1 MAKTRKKNTREGDG
15 RTARGKQIQ
24 KLKKRLKKNPAD
36 EEAFV
41 QLWDIFLAAESW
53 QAMVE
58 ILQARIAALD
68 DPKNIVRALIRLGNL
83 YDEKLSDPRSAVD
96 TFHRVIAIDPENR
109 RAIWSLAMLY
119 HDLEDWEKVIE
130 IYLLQIDLAQSPEEK
145 LAIRAQLAQIY
156 EQRLQQ
162 EDRALMEY
170 IRAARLAPQ
179 NVRILL
185 NMEKLATRT
194 ESFRELLAI
203 YEDVVE
209 RIDRVELRIALYLKL
224 ARLYAE
230 RLGDETQAEGYYRRA
245 VELSGTETERLFSIS
260 SIYGEEEE
268 WQELI
273 STYTQL
279 IKYAKEPAAKS
290 RLRREI
296 ARLYRDGLM
305 DPASAFFEIV
315 RVARYSP
322 NEPGLLDEIYNLG
335 VASEKHLELAA
346 VLEDLGTR
354 LDDERTAVELYTKLA
369 NLHLYELHNADLA
382 RGAVSKAIEIDPAC
396 VPAQLIRLDLLEY
409 GKEFEPLA
417 MALESFLSRP
427 DLPPEVVKA
436 QTKRLARILEEK
448 LGDRERAVILYRESM
463 QEHPQEAPPAE
474 QREEI
479 LEDLYRRQ
487 GVWDELIS
495 LLTGRAEKT
504 TDPDKLVG
512 IALEIASIQEEKLD
526 RSDLAFFELIR
537 TVKQTPGH
545 PRLIDELFRLAQS
558 AGFANELLAVLD
570 EQLVAMNQTAA
581 ARLQERAGL
590 LLAESGMQA
599 EAEDRFRRAI
609 ELDPSLDEAFRSLHT
624 TLEEA
629 QDQEGLVNLLLSRA
643 AHISQS
649 DPKIELLYEAA
660 EILEEKIGNDGRAA
674 DVYDRILGL
683 DPEAAAAVKA
693 IKRLRGEAGQIAT
706 FLEEVT
712 EDEQEAREEID
723 GRDAEKEEQAEE
735 ETIVE
740 TEEETEEETE
750 AEEDE
755 DEDVAEVIS
764 PLPVAEKEEDLHQT
778 TGNDVA
784 NIFSPPPIEED
795 QIRTIDL
802 DLEDPY
808 RDREP
813 TLVQGPP
820 QEERSG
826 GESTPSEIEEEEE
839 EEEDKEPTLV
849 GPVRGEAP
857 AASEEEE
864 IIEEEAAAAAEPEPE
879 EEEPEEEEEL
889 DDAPMEEEATLPN
902 IQSILEDPVDAL
914 WRAAH
919 DEPDSLEAW
928 DMLVARLQEDSGEE
942 AAFEALENGISLTSS
957 EKTKA
962 KLYRRMSLMA
972 GSATLQAR
980 LGQLL
985 EEDGRPED
993 AESSY
998 RSVLRQEP
1006 SSEEALDGL
1015 LRLYEERDDLTR
1027 YDAIITRTL
1036 KAASDPATRRK
1047 LLFRRASLRAE
1058 RLDKSREALEDLDQ
1072 LLAAE
1077 NVDIEAIKLQES
1089 LYQKTGN
1096 YEQLVLAYERHIS
1109 SCEQAD
1115 DKAGLY
1121 SAMAD
1126 VYEEHLDNQKKAVE
1140 LYSLALAENP
1150 RDVDVHVALAR
1161 LLQASRDWL
1170 GAIAALRRAAEQV
1183 EDLHL
1188 QSQMHFQVGKIL
1200 EEQLL
1205 RPEEAEAAYHK
1216 ATDNDFP
1223 ALEAFSALRDMAR
1236 RREDWVEVIRYGK
1249 KQAGIEADPI
1259 ARAGI
1264 LVEMATVWRDRLQND
1279 EKALQCHEQA
1289 QELDPDNLQAAR
1301 AVAEARLKTR
1311 SHEEAHN
1318 LLERVAKIG
1327 ADSDM
1332 DAAEL
1337 AAVHLK
1343 LAQTAEALDRPD
1355 DAAAAF
1361 ERALE
1366 LAPADLQILTQ
1377 YGYHLARHD
1386 RWGQAVEL
1394 YGKILDDYRHRLD
1407 PAEVADIHCL
1417 AAQGFVKLDQPGEAA
1432 DQYRK
1437 ALKANPRHL
1446 PALRAS
1452 TALARK
1458 MGRHHEAADLLGQ
1471 LLQLSQ
1477 GPSTRFNLSVQLGDL
1492 LAGPLNRPEDA
1503 APAYR
1508 QALEQEPN
1516 SIDLLEKLRKV
1527 LTRAEKYQEAIEVLQ
1542 HLAHLAP
1549 NDRQRARFLRI
1560 AGDIERERLDDNDRA
1575 LDFYL
1580 RALRHAPLDNR
1591 AHSSAVKILNMQRD
1605 WRRLGSLYEEL
1616 LGRLPP
1622 PIAGQPDRRV
1632 PILSEMIDL
1641 FRYRLTDRKR
1651 AIKACEQ
1658 LHAIM
1663 PADLKVREDLARLY
1677 ESEGLHDKAVAIH
1690 RSLIADSP
1698 FSVDS
1703 YHALRRI
1710 YDHQGRR
1717 DRTLCLAA
1725 TLAFLDEANDD
1736 EMALLK
1742 QHRHALPI
1750 PPGRRVDEALYDRL
1764 LLFPMARGLVGRMF
1778 SFISDYA
1785 RPLFVRDQRD
1795 FHLKTRDRLDI
1806 DRSRAKITSIFR
1818 EGLGLLGLPQP
1829 EIYGKG
1835 VSIKGILAVNTSPPA
1850 ILFSEETVRRSS
1862 IAELR
1867 FMVGRAVAFTRPESL
1882 LAATLSPKQ
1891 LRNLLDAMVETAF
1904 AGELVHA
1911 DESVTRLAR
1920 GLDKQIPKAKR
1931 NLLRQLADAYRK
1943 QAGDVSIRDWLEGI
1957 EHTCNR
1963 SGFLLSGDIEA
1974 AVQVLKGARVVS
1986 PSGSNRSLIRE
1997 LIFYSISDDYFE
2009 LRKALGAAI
2018 R

>member
-1 MAKTRKKNTREGDG
+1 MAKSRKKNTREGNG
-15 RTARGKQIQ
+15 RTVRGKQIQ
-24 KLKKRLKKNPAD
+24 KLKKCLKKSPAD

-41 QLWDIFLAAESW
+41 QLWDAFLAAESW

-58 ILQARIAALD
+58 ILQARIAALS
-68 DPKNIVRALIRLGNL
+68 DPKSKVRALIRLGNL
-83 YDEKLSDPRSAVD
+83 YDEKLSDPRGAVD
-96 TFHRVIAIDPENR
+96 TFHRVLTIDPENR

-156 EQRLQQ
+156 EQRLHQ

-209 RIDRVELRIALYLKL
+209 RIDRIELRVALYLKL

-230 RLGDETQAEGYYRRA
+230 RLGDEAQAEGYYKRA
-245 VELSGTETERLFSIS
+245 VELSGSDTEKLFSIS

-279 IKYAKEPAAKS
+279 IKYSEDPAAKS

-296 ARLYRDGLM
+296 ARLYRDGLN
-305 DPASAFFEIV
+305 DPTSAFFEIV

-322 NEPGLLDEIYNLG
+322 DEPGLVGEIYNLG
-335 VASEKHLELAA
+335 VACEKHLELAA

-354 LDDERTAVELYTKLA
+354 LNDDQAAVELYTKLA
-369 NLHLYELHNADLA
+369 HLHLYELHNADLA
-382 RGAVSKAIEIDPAC
+382 RGAVAKAIEIDPAS
-396 VPAQLIRLDLLEY
+396 VPVQLIRLDLLEY

-427 DLPPEVVKA
+427 DLPADVVKA

-448 LGDRERAVILYRESM
+448 LGERERAVVLYRESM
-463 QEHPQEAPPAE
+463 QEPPREDVPPAE

-495 LLTGRAEKT
+495 LLIGRAEKT
-504 TDPDKLVG
+504 SDPDQAAE
-512 IALEIASIQEEKLD
+512 ISLEIAAIQEEKLD
-526 RSDLAFFELIR
+526 HLDLAFFELIR
-537 TVKQTPGH
+537 ALRQAPGH
-545 PRLIDELFRLAQS
+545 PRLMDELFRLARS

-570 EQLVAMNQTAA
+570 EQLVAMDGPAA
-581 ARLQERAGL
+581 AGLQERAGL
-590 LLAESGMQA
+590 LLDDCGMRA
-599 EAEDRFRRAI
+599 EAEERFKRAI
-609 ELDPSLDEAFRSLHT
+609 ELDPALIEAFRSLHAM
-624 TLEEA
+624 LEEA
-629 QDQEGLVNLLLSRA
+629 QDQEGLVDLLLGRA
-643 AHISQS
+643 ARIFE
-649 DPKIELLYEAA
+649 PERKTELLYEAA
-660 EILEEKIGNDGRAA
+660 EIIEEKIGNDGRAA

-693 IKRLRGEAGQIAT
+693 IKRLRGEAGRIAS
-706 FLEEVT
+706 F
-712 EDEQEAREEID
+712 
-723 GRDAEKEEQAEE
+723 AEE
-735 ETIVE
+735 GM
-740 TEEETEEETE
+740 EEEEEE
-750 AEEDE
+750 EDI
-755 DEDVAEVIS
+755 AEVFS
-764 PLPVAEKEEDLHQT
+764 PL
-778 TGNDVA
+778 
-784 NIFSPPPIEED
+784 PIEED
-795 QIRTIDL
+795 GIGTIDL
-802 DLEDPY
+802 GGVDPFQ
-808 RDREP
+808 DREP
-813 TLVQGPP
+813 TLVQETP
-820 QEERSG
+820 QGGGQNIVGDEED
-826 GESTPSEIEEEEE
+826 TD

-849 GPVRGEAP
+849 GPVEGETP
-857 AASEEEE
+857 AESK
-864 IIEEEAAAAAEPEPE
+864 
-879 EEEPEEEEEL
+879 EEEEET
-889 DDAPMEEEATLPN
+889 DTSPMEEEATIP
-902 IQSILEDPVDAL
+902 SIPSIPSSPTDPVDTL
-914 WRAAH
+914 WRAAR

-928 DMLVARLQEDSGEE
+928 DKLTSRLQEGSDTE
-942 AAFEALENGISLTSS
+942 AAFEALEQGALLASN
-957 EKTKA
+957 EKVRA
-962 KLYRRMSLMA
+962 KLYRRMSLLA
-972 GSATLQAR
+972 ASADLQAR
-980 LGQLL
+980 LGRLL

-1006 SSEEALDGL
+1006 SNEEALEGL
-1015 LRLYEERDDLTR
+1015 QRLYEERDDLTR
-1027 YDAIITRTL
+1027 YDAILTRTL
-1036 KAASDPATRRK
+1036 KAAGDPATRKK
-1047 LLFRRASLRAE
+1047 LLFRRARLRAG

-1072 LLAAE
+1072 LLAAGGG
-1077 NVDIEAIKLQES
+1077 DLEAIELQED
-1089 LYQKTGN
+1089 LFEKTGN
-1096 YEQLVLAYERHIS
+1096 YEQLAQAYQRHIS
-1109 SCEQAD
+1109 SCDQAGD
-1115 DKAGLY
+1115 RVKLY
-1121 SAMAD
+1121 SALAA
-1126 VYEEHLDNQKKAVE
+1126 VYEQRLDNQEKAVE
-1140 LYSLALAENP
+1140 FYRQALAENP
-1150 RDVDVHVALAR
+1150 RDADAHLALAR

-1170 GAIAALRRAAEQV
+1170 GSIDALRRAAEQV
-1183 EDLHL
+1183 EDLHF
-1188 QSQMHFQVGKIL
+1188 QNRMHCQVGKIL

-1205 RPEEAEAAYHK
+1205 RPEEAEAAYHR

-1223 ALEAFSALRDMAR
+1223 SFEAMSALRDMAR

-1249 KQAGIEADPI
+1249 KQAAVEVDPRD
-1259 ARAGI
+1259 RAGI
-1264 LVEMATVWRDRLQND
+1264 LVEMADVWRERLQNE

-1289 QELDPDNLQAAR
+1289 HELDPENLQAAR
-1301 AVAEARLKTR
+1301 AVAEARLKTH

-1343 LAQTAEALDRPD
+1343 LAQTAEALDRPEE
-1355 DAAAAF
+1355 AGAAF

-1377 YGYHLARHD
+1377 YGYYLARHE
-1386 RWGQAVEL
+1386 RWEQALGL
-1394 YGKILDDYRHRLD
+1394 YVKILDDYRHRLD

-1417 AAQGFVKLDQPGEAA
+1417 AAQGFVKLEQPGEAA

-1458 MGRHHEAADLLGQ
+1458 MGRHNEAADLLAQ

-1477 GPSTRFNLSVQLGDL
+1477 GPGTRFNLSVQLGDI

-1503 APAYR
+1503 ARAYR
-1508 QALEQEPN
+1508 EALEQEPN
-1516 SIDLLEKLRKV
+1516 SVDLLEKLRKV
-1527 LTRAEKYQEAIEVLQ
+1527 LTRAEQYPEAIEALQ

-1549 NDRQRARFLRI
+1549 NDRQRARYQRI
-1560 AGDIERERLDDNDRA
+1560 SGDIERERLDDNERA
-1575 LDFYL
+1575 LEFYL
-1580 RALRHAPLDNR
+1580 RALRHTPLDGR
-1591 AHSSAVKILNMQRD
+1591 AHASAVKILSQLRD
-1605 WRRLGSLYEEL
+1605 WRRLAALYEEL

-1622 PIAGQPDRRV
+1622 PIAGQQDRRV
-1632 PILSEMIDL
+1632 PILTEMIDL
-1641 FRYRLTDRKR
+1641 YRYRLTNRSR
-1651 AIKACEQ
+1651 AIAACEQ
-1658 LHAIM
+1658 LQAIM

-1677 ESEGLHDKAVAIH
+1677 ESEGLHDKAVSVH

-1725 TLAFLDEANDD
+1725 TLAFLDEASDD
-1736 EMALLK
+1736 ELALLK
-1742 QHRHALPI
+1742 EHRHALPI

-1764 LLFPMARGLVGRMF
+1764 LLFPLARGLVGRMF

-1795 FHLKTRDRLDI
+1795 FRIKARDRLDI
-1806 DRSRAKITSIFR
+1806 KKSHTKIASILR
-1818 EGLGLLGLPQP
+1818 EALGLLGLPQP

-1867 FMVGRAVAFTRPESL
+1867 FMVGRSVAFTRPENL
-1882 LAATLSPKQ
+1882 LAATLSPQQ

-1904 AGELVHA
+1904 TGELVHA
-1911 DESVTRLAR
+1911 DENVTHLAR
-1920 GLDKQIPKAKR
+1920 GLDKQIPRAKR
-1931 NLLRQLADAYRK
+1931 NLLCQLADAYRK

-1963 SGFLLSGDIEA
+1963 AGFLLSGDIET

-2009 LRKALGAAI
+2009 LRQVLGAAI